1 MKSCLKLPSSHLL
14 THRKDSSSVISSAS
28 LLDKD
33 VFADGAEMLCQPC
46 QPVLHCL
53 RKLIRSHGHYEN
65 KSCMI
70 PEYIISPLWN
80 IFTNDEML
88 LLSASDIQSL
98 SVSLMTALVTQKD
111 LGQLQGENFQHKVR
125 GTKFLSY
132 LLLNH
137 FFCHF
142 ITNHKAARL
151 PPVVQWEQYNGSFIC
166 QDPEPSHLKKYITS
180 YLSLLWRLDSSPDIL
195 APFLIHKI
203 PWKEV
208 LCIKTL
214 LDFRPRNIFSSLVFT
229 LKILINNEVK
239 FHLQK

>member
-1 MKSCLKLPSSHLL
+1 
-14 THRKDSSSVISSAS
+14 
-28 LLDKD
+28 
-33 VFADGAEMLCQPC
+33 MLCQPC

-53 RKLIRSHGHYEN
+53 RKLIRSHGHYVN

-137 FFCHF
+137 FFSTSFPFHHESQSSTSPSSSAVGAIWWQLHLLGPRA
-142 ITNHKAARL
+142 ITFK
-151 PPVVQWEQYNGSFIC
+151 EIYN
-166 QDPEPSHLKKYITS
+166 L
-180 YLSLLWRLDSSPDIL
+180 
-195 APFLIHKI
+195 FL
-203 PWKEV
+203 E
-208 LCIKTL
+208 
-214 LDFRPRNIFSSLVFT
+214 SSLET
-229 LKILINNEVK
+229 RLKSLHIDTFPDPQNSLEGSAVY
-239 FHLQK
+239 

>member
-1 MKSCLKLPSSHLL
+1 
-14 THRKDSSSVISSAS
+14 
-28 LLDKD
+28 
-33 VFADGAEMLCQPC
+33 MLCQPC

-53 RKLIRSHGHYEN
+53 RKLIRSHGHYVN

-137 FFCHF
+137 FFSVSSR
-142 ITNHKAARL
+142 ITKQHVSLQQCSGSNMMAASSART
-151 PPVVQWEQYNGSFIC
+151 Q
-166 QDPEPSHLKKYITS
+166 SHHI
-180 YLSLLWRLDSSPDIL
+180 
-195 APFLIHKI
+195 
-203 PWKEV
+203 
-208 LCIKTL
+208 
-214 LDFRPRNIFSSLVFT
+214 
-229 LKILINNEVK
+229 
-239 FHLQK
+239 